1 MNVKVF
7 RTIEELRARL
17 ANVRRKVTIG
27 CVPTMG
33 ALHAGHGALID
44 RARQEC
50 DFVIVTLF
58 VNPIQFNLAADFNS
72 YPRTFDDDTA
82 FCEARGVD
90 IIFAPADAEIYPE
103 PTETFVEV
111 PLLTNQLC
119 GAHRPGHFRGVTTVV
134 TKLFNIIQPN
144 RAYFGEKDAQ
154 QLATIRRMVRDLNI
168 SITIVGVPTVR
179 EPDGLAVSSRNRLL
193 TSAERA
199 RATILYKA
207 LEAAREAIEAGES
220 DPAKVKAAA
229 AAVYATEPEVQ
240 VEYLE
245 IVEDDTMQPVTQI
258 KSQVRIATAASFGE
272 TRLIDNVIAGP

>member
-58 VNPIQFNLAADFNS
+58 VNPIQFNLAADFDS
-72 YPRTFDDDTA
+72 YPRTFDDDAA

-207 LEAAREAIEAGES
+207 LEAAREAIEAGQS

-245 IVEDDTMQPVTQI
+245 IVEDDTMQPVTEI
-258 KSQVRIATAASFGE
+258 KGQVRIATAASFGE